1 MDMYGWL
8 HIPHSTRTILEENKK
23 VAKLEGEGKGTT
35 PWELGLY
42 HGKLKRLHVKAEFW
56 KN

>member
-1 MDMYGWL
+1 MYGWL

-23 VAKLEGEGKGTT
+23 VAKLKGEGKGTT

-42 HGKLKRLHVKAEFW
+42 HGKSKRQHVKAEFW